1 MARYEPRATAGRVP
15 SLFLKAEH
23 SSQGVGYAGLGISI
37 EPSLPTTKKASVHL
51 TFPTPLGRRF
61 LRIIVGH
68 DVTTTLLR
76 HRARQVFL
84 HFRRCALATP
94 WTSSDREST
103 VDQIIEI
110 SMEFGDLKGAKRKEL
125 RG

>member
-37 EPSLPTTKKASVHL
+37 EPPTTKKASKVHL

-61 LRIIVGH
+61 LRIIARARR
-68 DVTTTLLR
+68 DVTSDDTFALAGGESPT
-76 HRARQVFL
+76 ARQVF
-84 HFRRCALATP
+84 FSRVEQQPASRVDRR
-94 WTSSDREST
+94 WNIRDKEVSSNFL
-103 VDQIIEI
+103 Q
-110 SMEFGDLKGAKRKEL
+110 
-125 RG
+125 